1 MNLLDEARRVLE
13 VEANAILKIRDE
25 LNGDFERAVELLH
38 NREGKVVLAGI
49 GKSGHIA
56 TKISST
62 MASTGTPSIFVHP
75 AEASHGD
82 MGIIEDKDIVIMVS
96 NGGNSVELSDMIAY
110 VKRKNIPLVAFTS
123 KEDSQLGQAANI
135 ILNIA
140 VEEEACPMGL
150 APTTST
156 TVTLALG
163 DALAIALLVRKGFK
177 QEDYAEFHP
186 GGSLGRR
193 LLTRVKDVMHEGT
206 SLPLVTKDTPMKEV
220 ISKMTGKEVR
230 GVAGVVGSDSELIGI
245 ITDGDIRRRLEK
257 SDEPLTEPA
266 EDLMST
272 SPKTISGNEMA
283 QKALF
288 MMEQFQIQTLFVVEE
303 EQSGLKP
310 IGLLHLQDLLK
321 AKIR

>member
-1 MNLLDEARRVLE
+1 MNLLDEARKVLE
-13 VEANAILKIRDE
+13 IEANAILKSRSE
-25 LNGDFERAVELLH
+25 LNDGFTRVVELLFQC
-38 NREGKVVLAGI
+38 EGKVVLSGM

-62 MASTGTPSIFVHP
+62 MSSTGTPSIFVHP

-82 MGIIEDKDIVIMVS
+82 MGIIGDKDIVVMVS

-110 VKRKNIPLVAFTS
+110 VKRRKIPLVAFTAN
-123 KEDSQLGQAANI
+123 EDSQLGQAATEIINI
-135 ILNIA
+135 K

-163 DALAIALLVRKGFK
+163 DALAIGLLVRRGFGK
-177 QEDYAEFHP
+177 EDYAEFHP

-206 SLPLVTKDTPMKEV
+206 SLPLVKKNTPMKEV

-230 GVAGVVGSDSELIGI
+230 GVAGVVGESDELIGI

-266 EDLMST
+266 EELMST
-272 SPKTISGNEMA
+272 SPKTISGKEMA

-288 MMEQFQIQTLFVVEE
+288 MMEQFQIQTLFVVEDE
-303 EQSGLKP
+303 GKDLKP

>member
-1 MNLLDEARRVLE
+1 MNLIEQAKRVLDI
-13 VEANAILKIRDE
+13 EAKAILKCKDE
-25 LNGDFERAVELLH
+25 LNGDFEKAISLIRGV
-38 NREGKVVLAGI
+38 EGKVVLSGI

-82 MGIIEDKDIVIMVS
+82 MGIIEERDIVIMVS

-110 VKRKNIPLVAFTS
+110 VKRKNIPLIGFTGNP
-123 KEDSQLGQAANI
+123 DSQLGKAADVI
-135 ILNIA
+135 INIA

-163 DALAIALLVRKGFK
+163 DALAIGLLVDKGFGK
-177 QEDYAEFHP
+177 EDYAEFHP

-206 SLPLVTKDTPMKEV
+206 SLPLVEKGTPMKEV
-220 ISKMTGKEVR
+220 ISRMTGKEVR
-230 GVAGVVGSDSELIGI
+230 GVAGVVDESGTLVGI
-245 ITDGDIRRRLEK
+245 ITDGDIRRRLER
-257 SDEPLTEPA
+257 SDEPLIEPA
-266 EDLMST
+266 RDLMST
-272 SPKTISGNEMA
+272 SPKTISGEELA

-288 MMEQFQIQTLFVVEE
+288 MMEQFQIQTLFVVEDK
-303 EQSGLKP
+303 SSPLKP
-310 IGLLHLQDLLK
+310 IGILHLQDLLK